1 MASIKD
7 RRKKFMEHLIKVMD
21 LLDPSGQNSKNY
33 HAKFDTMTDAQFDA
47 WAKDFFNDEKQNFYL
62 EIVEY
67 ERDLTIEQIEKAAAY
82 MRVPLFERVAIPYLT
97 HDKDNVVITPEPVP
111 VGYTHQKRMP
121 QTLLKKSAGSI
132 KIDKRNPLTGQV
144 TGEDKNA
151 RNTDTETYS
160 LIAVGAENCL
170 REMMGP
176 RADDMKAK
184 TQMYNQI
191 AKNGYV
197 SLEDLDND
205 PKNKTALN
213 TFDVY
218 FAYQMFLTNLVTPLD
233 EIPTM

>member
-1 MASIKD
+1 MASISE
-7 RRKKFMEHLIKVMD
+7 RRKKFMDHLTRVMN
-21 LLDPSGQNSKNY
+21 LLDPTGQNARNY
-33 HAKFDTMTDAQFDA
+33 HDKLDKMSDAQFDK
-47 WAKDFFNDEKQNFYL
+47 WARAFFENERANFYL

-67 ERDLTIEQIEKAAAY
+67 ERDLTIEQIEKCAEY
-82 MRVPLFERVAIPYLT
+82 MKVPLFERVAIPYLT
-97 HDKDNVVITPEPVP
+97 HDRNHVVITPEPVP

-160 LIAVGAENCL
+160 LIAVGAENAL

-184 TQMYNQI
+184 TQMYAQI
-191 AKNGYV
+191 AKKGYV
-197 SLEDLDND
+197 SLEELDND

-213 TFDVY
+213 TFDTY